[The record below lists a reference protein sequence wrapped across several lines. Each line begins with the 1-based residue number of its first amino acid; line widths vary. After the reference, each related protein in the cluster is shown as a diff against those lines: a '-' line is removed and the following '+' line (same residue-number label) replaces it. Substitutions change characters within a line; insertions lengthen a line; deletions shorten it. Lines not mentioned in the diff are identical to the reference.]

1 MWNTFATCAVFPAN
15 ASIEGDV
22 IMASKVLIIAT
33 DGFEQSELIEPRR
46 ALEDAGI
53 ETVVASPEA
62 GEIKGWNKTDWGKK
76 VAVDITLDQV
86 NLNDYDGL
94 VLPGGQ
100 INPDKLR
107 LEQKAVSLV
116 GEFVRSGRT
125 VAAICHAPWLLV
137 EADVV
142 RGKTVTSFPSIRTD
156 LRNAGAN
163 VVDQEVAID
172 GNIITS
178 RNPDDLPAFSKAVI
192 ESVRSGVTA

>member
-1 MWNTFATCAVFPAN
+1 
-15 ASIEGDV
+15 
-22 IMASKVLIIAT
+22 MASKVLIIAT

-125 VAAICHAPWLLV
+125 VAAICHGPWLLV